1 MRSVVFCLLC
11 TLGATAAAAAQAP
24 NITPKGDPSVEADTI
39 YRLAVNPADHE
50 GEDFV
55 YLLDDGVVVLQA
67 DGTYRQTFRQ
77 VAQILTQDAVENW
90 AEQSFSYE
98 PGHQKLTV
106 NWIRVVKPNGEVVTA
121 EAAHKQDSD
130 IPATM
135 GNPVYADRK
144 VRRYSLSGVS
154 VGTIVD
160 YSFTLEEQKPY
171 RAGDFLTSWSITT
184 GLPTRRSRYIVDV
197 PADLKMNMIERN
209 VANAKKVTTSH
220 GRRVYTW
227 AAKDLEKPKSEP
239 FAADSNGVF
248 QSVYLSSPTS
258 WQDISKWYAGL
269 AHDRYTLTPE
279 LESKLHEL
287 VAGAHSLTDS
297 LSAVQRWVAQDI
309 RYVSLS
315 LGIGGY
321 QPRQPSEVF
330 KTEYGD
336 CKDKATI
343 FVAMA
348 QRMGVEAYPVLLSAG
363 GKVERSLP
371 SIDQFNHAIAAVK
384 LGDKYMYVDLTSDLT
399 PWGALPGS
407 DQGQFALVVHPDG
420 HADEV
425 TLPEDAPSVN
435 LSRTSFEG
443 ELTPDGL
450 VNLHYVEHA
459 EGLRQYGLRGLFTTP
474 MDSTKRD
481 RFIRALA
488 GNTYPG
494 ATGDSLVVFDGKD
507 LKANTEI
514 TMAIHGG
521 QAAKVS
527 GQSAI
532 LNLPPSFSSMAGLQ
546 TLATQLESG
555 KPRVYPIDAER
566 VIGPIVGVSELV
578 LELPDGWSAD
588 LPDSVTAESDYGS
601 YRARYT
607 QNGRELKVY
616 RRMEGRRG
624 VKPPEDVDALIEWL
638 RAVAKDDVQ
647 YIVLQRPAAVGK

>member
-1 MRSVVFCLLC
+1 MRSVVLFLLC
-11 TLGATAAAAAQAP
+11 IVSAGVAAQAP
-24 NITPKGDPSVEADTI
+24 DISPMGDPSVKSDTI
-39 YRLAVNPADHE
+39 YSLAVDPADHE
-50 GEDFV
+50 GESFV
-55 YLLDDGVVVLQA
+55 YLLDDGVVVYLANGQSKR
-67 DGTYRQTFRQ
+67 TYRQ
-77 VAQILTQDAVENW
+77 VAQILTQDGVENW
-90 AEQSFSYE
+90 AEQRFSFE

-106 NWIRVVKPNGEVVTA
+106 NWIRVVKPNGEVVSA
-121 EAAHKQDSD
+121 KPSHVQDSD
-130 IPATM
+130 VPATM

-144 VRRYSLSGVS
+144 VRRASLSGVA

-160 YSFTLEEQKPY
+160 YSYTIEELKPY
-171 RAGDFLTSWSITT
+171 RPGDFLTSWSITT
-184 GLPTRRSRYIVDV
+184 GLPTRRSRFIVDM
-197 PADLKMNMIERN
+197 PANVMPHLIERN
-209 VANAKKVTTSH
+209 LRKPAKVTTAS

-227 AAKDLEKPKSEP
+227 TAADLPKPKSEP

-248 QSVYLSSPTS
+248 QSVALSAPNS
-258 WQDISKWYAGL
+258 WQSISKWYAGL
-269 AHDRYTLTPE
+269 ARDRYTLTPE
-279 LESKLHEL
+279 LETKLHEL
-287 VAGAHSLTDS
+287 VAGARTLDDS

-321 QPRQPSEVF
+321 QPRPPVEVF
-330 KTEYGD
+330 KTQYGD

-348 QRMGVEAYPVLLSAG
+348 QKMGVEAYPVLLSAG
-363 GKVERSLP
+363 GEVERELP
-371 SIDQFNHAIAAVK
+371 SIDQFNHAIAALK
-384 LGDKYMYVDLTSDLT
+384 IGEKYTFVDLTSDLT
-399 PWGALPGS
+399 PYGELPGA

-425 TLPEDAPSVN
+425 TLPEDPPAAN
-435 LSRTSFEG
+435 LSETSFTG
-443 ELTPDGL
+443 ELTPAGL
-450 VNLHYVEHA
+450 VNLHYTERA
-459 EGLRQYGLRGLFTTP
+459 EGLRQYGLRGLFTSP

-507 LKANTEI
+507 LKAKPQI
-514 TMAIHGG
+514 TMAVHGG

-532 LNLPPSFSSMAGLQ
+532 LSLPPSFGSMAGLQ

-555 KPRVYPIDAER
+555 KPRVYPIDVES

-578 LELPDGWSAD
+578 LQLPEGWKAD
-588 LPDSVTAESDYGS
+588 LPNNVIAESAYGS
-601 YRARYT
+601 YRAEYS
-607 QNGRELKVY
+607 QNGRELRLH
-616 RRMEGRRG
+616 RRMEGKRG
-624 VKPPEDVDALIEWL
+624 VKPPEDVDALIAWL

-647 YIVLQRPAAVGK
+647 YIVLQLPAAVGK

>member
-1 MRSVVFCLLC
+1 MRSVVLALLC
-11 TLGATAAAAAQAP
+11 IFGASVAAQAP
-24 NITPKGDPSVEADTI
+24 DITPKGDPSVKADTI
-39 YRLAVNPADHE
+39 YRLAVDPADHE
-50 GEDFV
+50 GESFV
-55 YLLDDGVVVLQA
+55 YLLDDGVVIYQA
-67 DGTYRQTFRQ
+67 NGQYKQTFRQ
-77 VAQILTQDAVENW
+77 VVQILTQDGVENW

-98 PGHQKLTV
+98 PGHQRLTV

-160 YSFTLEEQKPY
+160 YSFTLEELKPY

-184 GLPTRRSRYIVDV
+184 GLPTRRSRYILDV
-197 PADLKMNMIERN
+197 PAKLKMNLLERN
-209 VANAKKVTTSH
+209 IANPKKVTEAH

-248 QSVYLSSPTS
+248 QSLLVSAPTS
-258 WQDISKWYAGL
+258 WQEISKWYAGL
-269 AHDRYTLTPE
+269 ARDRYVLTPE
-279 LESKLHEL
+279 LDAKLHEL
-287 VAGAHSLTDS
+287 VAGARTLDDS

-321 QPRQPSEVF
+321 QPRTPAEVF
-330 KTEYGD
+330 KTQYGD

-343 FVAMA
+343 FVTMA
-348 QRMGVEAYPVLLSAG
+348 QKMGVEAYPVLLSAG
-363 GKVERSLP
+363 GKVERALP

-384 LGDKYMYVDLTSDLT
+384 LGGKYMYVDLTSDLT

-435 LSRTSFEG
+435 LSMTSFKG

-450 VNLHYVEHA
+450 VNLHYTERA

-494 ATGDSLVVFDGKD
+494 ATGDSLVIFDGKD
-507 LKANTEI
+507 LKAKPEI

-532 LNLPPSFSSMAGLQ
+532 LSLPPSCNSMAGLQ

-555 KPRVYPIDAER
+555 KPRVYPIDVES

-578 LELPDGWSAD
+578 LELPEGWHAD
-588 LPDSVTAESDYGS
+588 LPGNVVAESAYGS
-601 YRARYT
+601 YRAEYT
-607 QNGRELKVY
+607 QNGRELTLR

-624 VKPPEDVDALIEWL
+624 VKPPEDVDALIAWL

>member
-1 MRSVVFCLLC
+1 MRSVVLFLLC
-11 TLGATAAAAAQAP
+11 TLSASVAAQAP
-24 NITPKGDPSVEADTI
+24 DITPKGDPSVKADTI
-39 YRLAVNPADHE
+39 YRLAVDPADHE
-50 GEDFV
+50 GESFV
-55 YLLDDGVVVLQA
+55 YLLDDGVVIYQA
-67 DGTYRQTFRQ
+67 NGTYKQTYRQ

-160 YSFTLEEQKPY
+160 YSFTLEELKPY
-171 RAGDFLTSWSITT
+171 RPADFLTSWSITT
-184 GLPTRRSRYIVDV
+184 GLPTQRSRYILDV
-197 PADLKMNMIERN
+197 PANLKMNILERN
-209 VANAKKVTTSH
+209 VANPKKVVTAN

-227 AAKDLEKPKSEP
+227 AASDLKKPKSEP

-248 QSVYLSSPTS
+248 QSVLVSAPTS

-269 AHDRYTLTPE
+269 AHDRYVLTPE
-279 LESKLHEL
+279 LETKLHEL
-287 VAGAHSLTDS
+287 VADAHTLSDS

-321 QPRQPSEVF
+321 QPRPPAEVF
-330 KTEYGD
+330 RTQYGD

-343 FVAMA
+343 FVTMA

-363 GKVERSLP
+363 GEVERSLP

-384 LGDKYMYVDLTSDLT
+384 LGGKYMYVDLTSDLT
-399 PWGALPGS
+399 PWSALPGS

-425 TLPEDAPSVN
+425 TLPEDPPSVN
-435 LSRTSFEG
+435 LSQTSFKG
-443 ELTPDGL
+443 ELTHDGL
-450 VNLHYVEHA
+450 VNLHYTERA
-459 EGLRQYGLRGLFTTP
+459 EGLRQYGLRGLFTSP

-494 ATGDSLVVFDGKD
+494 ATGDSLVIFDGKD
-507 LKANTEI
+507 LKAKPEI
-514 TMAIHGG
+514 RMAVHGG

-527 GQSAI
+527 GQTAI
-532 LNLPPSFSSMAGLQ
+532 LSLPPSFSSMAGLQ

-555 KPRVYPIDAER
+555 KPRVYPIDVES

-578 LELPDGWSAD
+578 LELPEGWRAD
-588 LPDSVTAESDYGS
+588 LPENVTAESAYGS
-601 YRARYT
+601 YRAEYS
-607 QNGRELKVY
+607 QNGRELTLR

-624 VKPPEDVDALIEWL
+624 VKPPEDVDALIAWL

-647 YIVLQRPAAVGK
+647 YIVLQRPAEVGK

>member
-1 MRSVVFCLLC
+1 MRSVVLALLC
-11 TLGATAAAAAQAP
+11 SFAASVAAQAP
-24 NITPKGDPSVEADTI
+24 DITPKGDPSVKADTI
-39 YRLAVNPADHE
+39 YRLAVDPADHE
-50 GEDFV
+50 GEAFV
-55 YLLDDGVVVLQA
+55 YLLDDGVVVYQA
-67 DGTYRQTFRQ
+67 NGQYKQTYRQ
-77 VAQILTQDAVENW
+77 VAQILTQDGVENW

-160 YSFTLEEQKPY
+160 YSFTLEELKPY
-171 RAGDFLTSWSITT
+171 RTGDFLTSWSITT
-184 GLPTRRSRYIVDV
+184 GLPTRRSRYILDV
-197 PADLKMNMIERN
+197 PASLKMNMLERN
-209 VANAKKVTTSH
+209 IANPKKVTTAN

-227 AAKDLEKPKSEP
+227 AAADIAKPKSEP
-239 FAADSNGVF
+239 FAADSNGVY
-248 QSVYLSSPTS
+248 QSLLVSAPTS

-269 AHDRYTLTPE
+269 ARDRYVLTPE

-287 VAGAHSLTDS
+287 VAGARTLDDS

-321 QPRQPSEVF
+321 QPRTPEEVF
-330 KTEYGD
+330 KTQYGD

-343 FVAMA
+343 FVTMA
-348 QRMGVEAYPVLLSAG
+348 QKMGVEAYPVLLSSG
-363 GKVERSLP
+363 GKVERALP

-384 LGDKYMYVDLTSDLT
+384 LGGKYMYVDLTSDLT
-399 PWGALPGS
+399 PWGALPGP

-425 TLPEDAPSVN
+425 TLPEDPPAVN
-435 LSRTSFEG
+435 LSMTSFKG

-450 VNLHYVEHA
+450 VNLHYTERA

-494 ATGDSLVVFDGKD
+494 ATGDSLVIFDGKD
-507 LKANTEI
+507 LKAKAEI
-514 TMAIHGG
+514 KMAVHGG

-532 LNLPPSFSSMAGLQ
+532 LSLPPSFSSMAGLQ

-555 KPRVYPIDAER
+555 KPRVYPIDVES

-578 LELPDGWSAD
+578 LELPEGWHAD
-588 LPDSVTAESDYGS
+588 LPGNVVAESAYGS
-601 YRARYT
+601 YRAEYT
-607 QNGRELKVY
+607 QNGRELRLS

-624 VKPPEDVDALIEWL
+624 VKPPEDVDALIAWL

-647 YIVLQRPAAVGK
+647 YIVLQLPAAVGK

>member
-1 MRSVVFCLLC
+1 
-11 TLGATAAAAAQAP
+11 
-24 NITPKGDPSVEADTI
+24 
-39 YRLAVNPADHE
+39 
-50 GEDFV
+50 
-55 YLLDDGVVVLQA
+55 
-67 DGTYRQTFRQ
+67 
-77 VAQILTQDAVENW
+77 
-90 AEQSFSYE
+90 
-98 PGHQKLTV
+98 
-106 NWIRVVKPNGEVVTA
+106 
-121 EAAHKQDSD
+121 
-130 IPATM
+130 M

-160 YSFTLEEQKPY
+160 YSFTLEELKPY

-184 GLPTRRSRYIVDV
+184 GLPTRRSRYILDV
-197 PADLKMNMIERN
+197 PASLKMNILERN
-209 VANAKKVTTSH
+209 IATPKKVATAK

-227 AAKDLEKPKSEP
+227 AAADIAKPKSEP
-239 FAADSNGVF
+239 FAADSNGVY
-248 QSVYLSSPTS
+248 QSLLVSAPTS

-269 AHDRYTLTPE
+269 ARDRYLLTPE

-287 VAGAHSLTDS
+287 VAGAHTLDDS

-321 QPRQPSEVF
+321 QPRTPAEVF
-330 KTEYGD
+330 KTQYGD

-343 FVAMA
+343 FVTMA
-348 QRMGVEAYPVLLSAG
+348 QKMGVEAYPVLLSAG
-363 GKVERSLP
+363 GKVERALP
-371 SIDQFNHAIAAVK
+371 SIDQFNHAIAAVE
-384 LGDKYMYVDLTSDLT
+384 LGGKYMYVDLTSDLT

-425 TLPEDAPSVN
+425 TLPEDPPSVN
-435 LSRTSFEG
+435 LSMTSFKG
-443 ELTPDGL
+443 ELMPDGL
-450 VNLHYVEHA
+450 VNLHYTERA
-459 EGLRQYGLRGLFTTP
+459 EGLRQYGLRGLFTSP
-474 MDSTKRD
+474 MDSTNRD

-494 ATGDSLVVFDGKD
+494 ATGDSLVIFDGKD
-507 LKANTEI
+507 LKAKAQI
-514 TMAIHGG
+514 TMAVHGG

-532 LNLPPSFSSMAGLQ
+532 LSLPPSFSSMAGLQ

-555 KPRVYPIDAER
+555 KPRVYPIDVES

-578 LELPDGWSAD
+578 LELPEGWRAD
-588 LPDSVTAESDYGS
+588 LPGNVAAESAYGS
-601 YRARYT
+601 YRAEYT
-607 QNGRELKVY
+607 QNGRELRLS

-624 VKPPEDVDALIEWL
+624 VKPPEDVDALIAWL

-647 YIVLQRPAAVGK
+647 YIVLQLPAAVGK

>member
-1 MRSVVFCLLC
+1 MRSVVLFLLC
-11 TLGATAAAAAQAP
+11 TLSASVAAQAP
-24 NITPKGDPSVEADTI
+24 DITPKGDPSVKADTI
-39 YRLAVNPADHE
+39 YRLAVDPADHE
-50 GEDFV
+50 GESFV
-55 YLLDDGVVVLQA
+55 YLLDDGVVIYQA
-67 DGTYRQTFRQ
+67 NGTYKQTYRQ

-160 YSFTLEEQKPY
+160 YSFTLEELKPY
-171 RAGDFLTSWSITT
+171 RPADFLTSWSITT
-184 GLPTRRSRYIVDV
+184 GLPTQRSRYILDV
-197 PADLKMNMIERN
+197 PANLKMNILERN
-209 VANAKKVTTSH
+209 VANPKKVVTAN

-227 AAKDLEKPKSEP
+227 AASDLKKPKSEP

-248 QSVYLSSPTS
+248 QSVLVSAPTS

-269 AHDRYTLTPE
+269 AHDRYVLTPE
-279 LESKLHEL
+279 LETKLHEL
-287 VAGAHSLTDS
+287 VADARTLSDS

-321 QPRQPSEVF
+321 QPRPPAEVF
-330 KTEYGD
+330 RTQYGD

-343 FVAMA
+343 FVTMA

-363 GKVERSLP
+363 GEVERSLP

-384 LGDKYMYVDLTSDLT
+384 LGGKYMYVDLTSDLT
-399 PWGALPGS
+399 PWSALPGS

-425 TLPEDAPSVN
+425 TLPEDPPSVN
-435 LSRTSFEG
+435 LSQTSFKG
-443 ELTPDGL
+443 ELTHDGL
-450 VNLHYVEHA
+450 VNLHYTERA
-459 EGLRQYGLRGLFTTP
+459 EGLRQYGLRGLFTSP

-494 ATGDSLVVFDGKD
+494 ATGDSLVIFDGKD
-507 LKANTEI
+507 LKAKPEI
-514 TMAIHGG
+514 RMAVHGG

-527 GQSAI
+527 GQTAI
-532 LNLPPSFSSMAGLQ
+532 LSLPPSFSSMAGLQ

-555 KPRVYPIDAER
+555 KPRVYPIDVES

-578 LELPDGWSAD
+578 LELPEGWRAD
-588 LPDSVTAESDYGS
+588 LPENVTAESAYGS
-601 YRARYT
+601 YRAEYS
-607 QNGRELKVY
+607 QNGRELTLR

-624 VKPPEDVDALIEWL
+624 VKPPEDVDALIAWL

-647 YIVLQRPAAVGK
+647 YIVLQRPAEVGK

>member
-1 MRSVVFCLLC
+1 MRSVALALLC
-11 TLGATAAAAAQAP
+11 SFAASVAAQAP
-24 NITPKGDPSVEADTI
+24 DITPKGDPSVKADSI
-39 YRLAVNPADHE
+39 YRLAVDPADHE
-50 GEDFV
+50 GESFV
-55 YLLDDGVVVLQA
+55 YLLDDGVVVYQA
-67 DGTYRQTFRQ
+67 NGQYKQTFRQ
-77 VAQILTQDAVENW
+77 VVQILTQDGVENW

-160 YSFTLEEQKPY
+160 YSFTLEELKPY

-184 GLPTRRSRYIVDV
+184 GLPTRRSRYILDV
-197 PADLKMNMIERN
+197 PAKLKMNLLERN
-209 VANAKKVTTSH
+209 IANPKKVTTAH

-248 QSVYLSSPTS
+248 QSLLVSAPTS
-258 WQDISKWYAGL
+258 WQEISKWYAGL
-269 AHDRYTLTPE
+269 ARDRYVLTPE
-279 LESKLHEL
+279 LDAKLHEL
-287 VAGAHSLTDS
+287 VAGARTLDDS

-321 QPRQPSEVF
+321 QPRTPAEVF
-330 KTEYGD
+330 KTQYGD

-343 FVAMA
+343 FVTMA
-348 QRMGVEAYPVLLSAG
+348 QKMGVEAYPVLLSAG
-363 GKVERSLP
+363 GKVERALP

-384 LGDKYMYVDLTSDLT
+384 LGGKYMYVDLTSDLT

-435 LSRTSFEG
+435 LSMTSFKG

-450 VNLHYVEHA
+450 VNLHYTERA

-494 ATGDSLVVFDGKD
+494 ATGDSLVIFDGKD
-507 LKANTEI
+507 LKAKPEI

-532 LNLPPSFSSMAGLQ
+532 LSLPPSFNSMAGLQ

-555 KPRVYPIDAER
+555 KPRVYPIDVES

-578 LELPDGWSAD
+578 LELPEGWHAD
-588 LPDSVTAESDYGS
+588 LPGNVVAESAYGS
-601 YRARYT
+601 YRAEYT
-607 QNGRELKVY
+607 QNGRELTLR

-624 VKPPEDVDALIEWL
+624 VKPPEDVDALIAWL

>member
-1 MRSVVFCLLC
+1 MRSVVLLLLC
-11 TLGATAAAAAQAP
+11 TVSAGVVAQAP
-24 NITPKGDPSVEADTI
+24 DITPKGDPSVKADTI
-39 YRLAVNPADHE
+39 YRLAVDPADHE
-50 GEDFV
+50 GEPFV
-55 YLLDDGVVVLQA
+55 YLLDDGVEVYQA
-67 DGTYRQTFRQ
+67 NGQSKRTYRQ
-77 VAQILTQDAVENW
+77 VAQILTQDAVEDW
-90 AEQSFSYE
+90 AEHRFSFE

-106 NWIRVVKPNGEVVTA
+106 NWIRVVKPNGEVVS
-121 EAAHKQDSD
+121 AAPSHMQDSD
-130 IPATM
+130 VPATM

-144 VRRYSLSGVS
+144 VRRASLSGVA

-160 YSFTLEEQKPY
+160 YSYTIEELKPY
-171 RAGDFLTSWSITT
+171 RPGDFLSSWSITT
-184 GLPTRRSRYIVDV
+184 GLPTSRSRFILDV
-197 PADLKMNMIERN
+197 PANLKLHMLERN
-209 VANAKKVTTSH
+209 IRNPAKITTAH
-220 GRRVYTW
+220 GRRVYMWT
-227 AAKDLEKPKSEP
+227 AADIPKPKSEP

-248 QSVYLSSPTS
+248 QSVALSAPTS

-269 AHDRYTLTPE
+269 ARDRYTLTPE
-279 LESKLHEL
+279 LEKKLHEL
-287 VAGAHSLTDS
+287 VNGARTLDDS

-321 QPRQPSEVF
+321 QPRKPAEVF
-330 KTEYGD
+330 DTKYGD

-348 QRMGVEAYPVLLSAG
+348 QKMGVEAYPVLLNAG
-363 GKVERSLP
+363 GDVERSLP
-371 SIDQFNHAIAAVK
+371 SIDQFNHAIAALK
-384 LGDKYMYVDLTSDLT
+384 MGGKYMYVDLTSELT
-399 PWGALPGS
+399 PYGELPGP

-425 TLPEDAPSVN
+425 TLPEDPPSAN
-435 LSRTSFEG
+435 LSQTSFKG
-443 ELTPDGL
+443 ELTPEGL
-450 VNLHYVEHA
+450 VNLRYTERA
-459 EGLRQYGLRGLFTTP
+459 EGLRQYGLRDLFTTP

-507 LKANTEI
+507 LKAKPQI

-527 GQSAI
+527 GQNAI
-532 LNLPPSFSSMAGLQ
+532 LSLPPSFGSMAGLQ

-555 KPRVYPIDAER
+555 KPRVYPIEVGS
-566 VIGPIVGVSELV
+566 VIGPIVGISELV
-578 LELPDGWSAD
+578 LELPEGWHAD
-588 LPDSVTAESDYGS
+588 LPKNVIAESAYGS
-601 YRARYT
+601 YRSEYS
-607 QNGRELKVY
+607 QNGRELRLY

-624 VKPPEDVDALIEWL
+624 VKPPEDVDALIAWL

-647 YIVLQRPAAVGK
+647 YIVLQRPAAAGK

>member
-1 MRSVVFCLLC
+1 MRSVVLFLLC
-11 TLGATAAAAAQAP
+11 TLSPSVAAQAP
-24 NITPKGDPSVEADTI
+24 NITPKGDPSVKPDTI
-39 YRLAVNPADHE
+39 YRLAVDPADHE
-50 GEDFV
+50 GESFV
-55 YLLDDGVVVLQA
+55 YLLDDGVVIYQA
-67 DGTYRQTFRQ
+67 NGQYKQTYRQ

-160 YSFTLEEQKPY
+160 YSFTLEELKPY

-184 GLPTRRSRYIVDV
+184 GLPTRRSRYILDV
-197 PADLKMNMIERN
+197 PADLKMNILERN
-209 VANAKKVTTSH
+209 VANPKKVATAH

-227 AAKDLEKPKSEP
+227 TASDLKKPKSEP
-239 FAADSNGVF
+239 FAADSNDVF
-248 QSVYLSSPTS
+248 QSLLVSAPTS

-269 AHDRYTLTPE
+269 ARDRYVLTPE
-279 LESKLHEL
+279 LEKKLHEL
-287 VAGAHSLTDS
+287 VSGARTLDDS

-321 QPRQPSEVF
+321 QPRPPAEVF
-330 KTEYGD
+330 KTQYGD

-348 QRMGVEAYPVLLSAG
+348 QRMGLEAYPVLLSAG
-363 GKVERSLP
+363 GKVQRSLP
-371 SIDQFNHAIAAVK
+371 SIDQFNHAIAALK
-384 LGDKYMYVDLTSDLT
+384 IGGKYTFVDLTSDLT
-399 PWGALPGS
+399 PYGELPGP

-425 TLPEDAPSVN
+425 TLPEDPPSAN
-435 LSRTSFEG
+435 LSETSFSG

-450 VNLHYVEHA
+450 VNLHYTERA

-507 LKANTEI
+507 LKAKPQI
-514 TMAIHGG
+514 TMAVHGG
-521 QAAKVS
+521 QAAKIS

-532 LNLPPSFSSMAGLQ
+532 LSLPPSFGSMAGLQ

-555 KPRVYPIDAER
+555 KPRVYPIDVES
-566 VIGPIVGVSELV
+566 VIGPIVGISELV
-578 LELPDGWSAD
+578 LELPEGWHAD
-588 LPDSVTAESDYGS
+588 LPQNVIVESAYGS
-601 YRARYT
+601 YRSEYS
-607 QNGRELKVY
+607 QNGRELRLH

-624 VKPPEDVDALIEWL
+624 VKPKEDVDALIAWL

-647 YIVLQRPAAVGK
+647 YIVLQRGATVGK

>member
-1 MRSVVFCLLC
+1 MRSVVLFLLC
-11 TLGATAAAAAQAP
+11 TLSASVAAQAP
-24 NITPKGDPSVEADTI
+24 DITPSGDPSVKADTI

-50 GEDFV
+50 GESFV
-55 YLLDDGVVVLQA
+55 YLLDDGVVVYQA
-67 DGTYRQTFRQ
+67 NGQYRQTYRQ
-77 VAQILTQDAVENW
+77 VAQILTQDAVEDW

-106 NWIRVVKPNGEVVTA
+106 NWIRVVKPNGEVVSA

-160 YSFTLEEQKPY
+160 YSFTLEELKPY
-171 RAGDFLTSWSITT
+171 RPADFLTSWSITT
-184 GLPTRRSRYIVDV
+184 GLPTQRSRYILDV
-197 PADLKMNMIERN
+197 PANVKMNILERN
-209 VANAKKVTTSH
+209 IANPKKVATAH

-227 AAKDLEKPKSEP
+227 AARDLEKPKSEP

-248 QSVYLSSPTS
+248 QSVLISAPTT

-269 AHDRYTLTPE
+269 AHDRYVLTPE

-287 VAGAHSLTDS
+287 VAGARTLDDS

-321 QPRQPSEVF
+321 QPRPPAEVF

-343 FVAMA
+343 FVTMA

-384 LGDKYMYVDLTSDLT
+384 LGGKYMYVDLTSDLT
-399 PWGALPGS
+399 PWGALPGP

-425 TLPEDAPSVN
+425 TLPQDPPTAN
-435 LSRTSFEG
+435 LSQTSFKG
-443 ELTPDGL
+443 ELTPDGH
-450 VNLHYVEHA
+450 VNLHYTERA

-507 LKANTEI
+507 LKAKTEI
-514 TMAIHGG
+514 SMAVHGG

-532 LNLPPSFSSMAGLQ
+532 LSLPPSFSSMAGLQ
-546 TLATQLESG
+546 TLATQLESA
-555 KPRVYPIDAER
+555 KPRAYPIDVAS

-578 LELPDGWSAD
+578 LELPEGWQAD
-588 LPDSVTAESDYGS
+588 LPQNVTAESAYGS
-601 YRARYT
+601 YTAEYS
-607 QNGRELKVY
+607 QNGRELKVR
-616 RRMEGRRG
+616 RRMAGRRG
-624 VKPPEDVDALIEWL
+624 VKPPEDVDALIGWL

-647 YIVLQRPAAVGK
+647 YIVLQLPAVVGK

>member
-1 MRSVVFCLLC
+1 MRSVALFLLC
-11 TLGATAAAAAQAP
+11 TVSAGVAAQAP
-24 NITPKGDPSVEADTI
+24 DISPKGDPSVRSDTI
-39 YRLAVNPADHE
+39 YSLAVDPADYE
-50 GEDFV
+50 GESFV
-55 YLLDDGVVVLQA
+55 YLLDDGVVVYRANGQSTR
-67 DGTYRQTFRQ
+67 TYRQ
-77 VAQILTQDAVENW
+77 VAQILTQEGVENW
-90 AEQSFSYE
+90 AEQRFSFE

-106 NWIRVVKPNGEVVTA
+106 NWIRVVKPNGEVVSA
-121 EAAHKQDSD
+121 EPSHIQDSD
-130 IPATM
+130 VPATM

-144 VRRYSLSGVS
+144 VRRASLSGVA

-160 YSFTLEEQKPY
+160 YSYTIEELKPY
-171 RAGDFLTSWSITT
+171 RPGDFLTSWSITT
-184 GLPTRRSRYIVDV
+184 GLPTRRSRFIVDM
-197 PADLKMNMIERN
+197 PASMKPQLIERN
-209 VANAKKVTTSH
+209 IRNPARITTAH

-227 AAKDLEKPKSEP
+227 AAADLPKPKSEP

-248 QSVYLSSPTS
+248 QSVALSAPNS
-258 WQDISKWYAGL
+258 WQDISKWYADL
-269 AHDRYTLTPE
+269 ARDRYTLTPE
-279 LESKLHEL
+279 LEKKLHEL
-287 VAGAHSLTDS
+287 VTGAHTLDDS

-321 QPRQPSEVF
+321 QPRPPAEVF
-330 KTEYGD
+330 KTQYGD

-348 QRMGVEAYPVLLSAG
+348 QKLGVEAYPVLLSAG
-363 GKVERSLP
+363 GEVERALP
-371 SIDQFNHAIAAVK
+371 SIDQFNHAIAA
-384 LGDKYMYVDLTSDLT
+384 LRRGGKYLFVDLTSDLT
-399 PWGALPGS
+399 PYGELPGS

-425 TLPEDAPSVN
+425 TLPEDPPTSN
-435 LSRTSFEG
+435 LSETSFRG
-443 ELTPDGL
+443 ELTSDGL
-450 VNLHYVEHA
+450 VNLHYTERA

-507 LKANTEI
+507 LRAKPLI
-514 TMAIHGG
+514 TMAVHGG

-532 LNLPPSFSSMAGLQ
+532 LSLPPSFGSMAGLQ

-555 KPRVYPIDAER
+555 KPRVYPIDVES

-578 LELPDGWSAD
+578 LELPDGWHAD
-588 LPDSVTAESDYGS
+588 LPQNVIAESAYGS
-601 YRARYT
+601 YRSEYS
-607 QNGRELKVY
+607 QNGRELRLH
-616 RRMEGRRG
+616 RRMEGKRG
-624 VKPPEDVDALIEWL
+624 VKPPDDVDALIAWL